1 MKFARGLL
9 IFSYGLFT
17 IAAQSLLFR
26 EFITTFE
33 GNDISVGIFFASWF
47 LWVGLGATVV
57 YKTRIITEKL
67 LQNVEFLFLCYLPA
81 FSLQLTLI
89 IQARELAGIESY
101 ELWSVWAVVA
111 ASIIVNAP
119 LSIITGMLFPIICR
133 WIEKD
138 QKLPVSK
145 VYIFEATGSF
155 VGGLGVTILLGHG
168 ISLVRIFF
176 ILTLLLSI
184 SAALSQFAGTIQF
197 SNSTL
202 KKYGKVKAPL
212 ILLIPICIILCLLT
226 KVDQTLIN
234 FVRIV
239 KWTKLLPAES
249 FTGSFQTAQAEYL
262 YGIYQDQWVVMR
274 EGSVI
279 ETLPN
284 ESTAGRIAAIGLC
297 QKPDSKK
304 VLVIGSGL
312 GLCKQLLQLPQIQS
326 ISWSHC
332 DNEYVQDVNKVV
344 PPEFEII
351 DDRLHRP
358 DGDIRSLLAE
368 NKQAFDIVIL
378 NLPDATNSVLN
389 RYYTVEFYQQIKSA
403 LKPEG
408 IFQVRVAGAEN
419 IMGTE
424 LINLGASTKLTL
436 EQVFSRFVITP
447 GEDTWFI
454 ASDSENLTGD
464 PGTLRDRFASI
475 EGASEVFNPQA
486 LLSVYLP
493 KRADVAINNYLGA
506 DLPKEFLI
514 NRDSKPLT
522 HLYSLL
528 LAAKQSGAPITK
540 LIKHLVMAGPL
551 AFIIPVLVFTVL
563 RIIYI
568 LRTDRNGN
576 KSGFDSSYMVFSAGC
591 VSIGIVIV
599 LMYLYQTRFGSL
611 YQYIGVVSSMFMVGL
626 TIGAVII
633 RHLLTSNRK
642 VQPEK
647 LLFVVI
653 FIHSLIL
660 GTIAFWP
667 TEQLTH
673 ILFGVAF
680 ILSGLCAGSYFPIAT
695 RQLSDIALE
704 NSRVGSKLETAD
716 HIGASAGGLL
726 TSLALVPVLGAQI
739 TLLILISL
747 ILTNIPAAILR
758 IYKPDRV
765 CSFDLIAF
773 RLRRLG
779 YIFLGLGI
787 WIILSSNLL
796 ANASSV
802 LRPSLPQHSAQAL
815 AGGLQLEKDSATLQ
829 DSGHKIDYFRVRDA
843 NDTLIGYIFSSD
855 DLAPD
860 VRGFGGKLNL
870 AIYGDDN
877 NGELIDFH
885 IIRSNET
892 PAYLEL
898 LGEWQK
904 SLNKRQ
910 LFQPEPFAG
919 VHTVTGATVSSEALL
934 TALQTSGYRFATQIL
949 DRTIKAGPI
958 EKTQQASYLPDNQS
972 IYLIGTCILTLLVIY
987 RGGFWSRLFVL
998 CLNLALGGIILN
1010 TQYSSEQIATLLLTY
1025 TPAIKLTSAFLLVIG
1040 VPLLVIIFGNIYC
1053 GYICPFGAVQELL
1066 GYVLPEKYKQQIP
1079 NESMQKARFV
1089 KYAVLLILIIVF
1101 FTCRDRTT
1109 LAADPLISVFNLRSS
1124 NYDFQSTMFLIVAAA
1139 LIGSIFYGRF
1149 WCRYLC
1155 PAGAFLSL
1163 LNHVAIL
1170 KRYLPTKRFGRC
1182 EFGLTAKD
1190 KIDCIQ
1196 CDRCRYTKA
1205 VHKITREQKYKGAQV
1220 LIPYA
1225 IATAIFISAVSIN
1238 RLLEVI
1244 PVSQDYAAAL
1254 APSGGQPRDI
1264 DIQRV
1269 RTMIEQKKLSDKEAE
1284 FYKKLE

>member
-1 MKFARGLL
+1 MKSARSLL

-26 EFITTFE
+26 EFVTTFE

-81 FSLQLTLI
+81 FALQLTLI

-101 ELWSVWAVVA
+101 ELWSVGAIVAV
-111 ASIIVNAP
+111 SIIVNAP
-119 LSIITGMLFPIICR
+119 VSIITGMLFPIICR

-145 VYIFEATGSF
+145 VYIFEAAGSF
-155 VGGLGVTILLGHG
+155 AGGLGVTILLGHG

-176 ILTLLLSI
+176 ILALLLSI
-184 SAALSQFAGTIQF
+184 SAALSQFEGTIQY
-197 SNSTL
+197 SNPALRKYRKL
-202 KKYGKVKAPL
+202 KAQL
-212 ILLIPICIILCLLT
+212 ILLIPICIILCFYT
-226 KVDQTLIN
+226 KTDQTLMH
-234 FVRIV
+234 FFRVV
-239 KWTKLLPAES
+239 KWTKVLPAES
-249 FTGSFQTAQAEYL
+249 FAGSFQTAQAEYL
-262 YGIYQDQWVVMR
+262 YGVYQDQWVVMR

-312 GLCKQLLQLPQIQS
+312 GLCQQFLRLPQIQT

-332 DNEYVQDVNKVV
+332 DNEYVQNVNKDI

-351 DDRLHRP
+351 DDRLLRP
-358 DGDIRSLLAE
+358 DGDIRLLLAE
-368 NKQAFDIVIL
+368 DKQAFDIVIL

-389 RYYTVEFYQQIKSA
+389 RYYTREFYRQIKSA

-408 IFQVRVAGAEN
+408 IFQVRVAGGEN

-475 EGASEVFNPQA
+475 EGAGSVFNPQA

-493 KRADVAINNYLGA
+493 KRADATIKNYSSA
-506 DLPKEFLI
+506 DLPKEFLV
-514 NRDSKPLT
+514 NRDLRPLT

-528 LAAKQSGAPITK
+528 LAAKQSGATITK
-540 LIKHLVMAGPL
+540 LIKHLVLAGPL
-551 AFIIPVLVFTVL
+551 AFVIPVLVFIVL

-568 LRTDRNGN
+568 LRTDKNGN
-576 KSGFDSSYMVFSAGC
+576 KSGFDSSYIVFSTGC
-591 VSIGIVIV
+591 VSIGVVIV

-626 TIGAVII
+626 TFGAVLI
-633 RHLLTSNRK
+633 RYLLTNDSK
-642 VQPEK
+642 IQPEK
-647 LLFVVI
+647 LLFLVI
-653 FIHSLIL
+653 FVHSSII

-673 ILFGVAF
+673 LSFGIAF
-680 ILSGLCAGSYFPIAT
+680 ILCGLCAGSYFPIAA
-695 RQLSDIALE
+695 RQLSDIAFE

-739 TLLILISL
+739 TLLVFILL
-747 ILTNIPAAILR
+747 ILTNVPAAILR
-758 IYKPDRV
+758 IYKPEKV

-773 RLRRLG
+773 KLRRLG

-787 WIILSSNLL
+787 SIILTSNLL
-796 ANASSV
+796 ASAGSR
-802 LRPSLPQHSAQAL
+802 LRPALPQHSAQAL
-815 AGGLQLEKDSATLQ
+815 ASGLTIEQNSMTLQ
-829 DSGHKIDYFRVRDA
+829 DSGQKIDYFRVRDA
-843 NDTLIGYIFSSD
+843 NDILIGYIFSSE
-855 DLAPD
+855 DLAPE
-860 VRGFGGKLNL
+860 VRGFGGKINL
-870 AIYGDDN
+870 AIYANDN

-919 VHTVTGATVSSEALL
+919 IHTVTGATVSSEAILS
-934 TALQTSGYRFATQIL
+934 ALRTSGHRFSTQIL
-949 DRTIKAGPI
+949 GQPI
-958 EKTQQASYLPDNQS
+958 ETGLVEKTQRVSYLPDKQS
-972 IYLIGTCILTLLVIY
+972 IYLMGTCILTLLVIY

-998 CLNLALGGIILN
+998 CLNLVLGGVVLN
-1010 TQYSSEQIATLLLTY
+1010 TQYSSEQIATLLLAY
-1025 TPAIKLTSAFLLVIG
+1025 APAIKLTGAFLLVIG
-1040 VPLLVIIFGNIYC
+1040 VPLLVIVFGNIYC
-1053 GYICPFGAVQELL
+1053 GYICPFGAAQELL
-1066 GYVLPEKYKQQIP
+1066 GYVLPERFKQSIHK
-1079 NESMQKARFV
+1079 ESMQKARFV

-1101 FTCRDRTT
+1101 FICRDKTT
-1109 LAADPLISVFNLRSS
+1109 LAADPLISIFNLRFS
-1124 NYDFQSTMFLIVAAA
+1124 NYAFQSTMFLIVATA

-1163 LNHVAIL
+1163 LNHIAIL
-1170 KRYLPTKRFGRC
+1170 KQYLPTKRFGRC
-1182 EFGLTAKD
+1182 EFGLTVKD
-1190 KIDCIQ
+1190 KMDCIQ

-1205 VHKITREQKYKGAQV
+1205 LPKVTREQKYKGTQV
-1220 LIPYA
+1220 LIPCA
-1225 IATAIFISAVSIN
+1225 IAIAIFISAVSIH
-1238 RLLEVI
+1238 RFLEVI
-1244 PVSQDYAAAL
+1244 PVGQDYSAIL
-1254 APSGGQPRDI
+1254 APSGGQSRDV

-1269 RTMIEQKKLSDKEAE
+1269 QTMIEQKMLSDKEAE